1 LSFPVKI
8 KYDGIEQIFATQGA
22 THTVSGVQL
31 TLTLIPP
38 VEEPDVDEFEYTKNG
53 LTIYGRHAAD
63 PSTFDLEKFEVISSK
78 IQYKIDVVFETND
91 QVFPYLDD
99 LFRYDGLDAI
109 NRERASLQDEV
120 DFTQER

>member
-8 KYDGIEQIFATQGA
+8 KYDDVEQIFATDGA
-22 THTVSGVQL
+22 THTVAGVEL

-53 LTIYGRHAAD
+53 LTIYGRHAPD
-63 PSTFDLEKFEVISSK
+63 PSTFDPEKFEVISSK

-91 QVFPYLDD
+91 QVYPYLDD
-99 LFRYDGLDAI
+99 LFRYDGDRAI
-109 NRERASLQDEV
+109 QDERARLQSEV
-120 DFTQER
+120 DRIQER